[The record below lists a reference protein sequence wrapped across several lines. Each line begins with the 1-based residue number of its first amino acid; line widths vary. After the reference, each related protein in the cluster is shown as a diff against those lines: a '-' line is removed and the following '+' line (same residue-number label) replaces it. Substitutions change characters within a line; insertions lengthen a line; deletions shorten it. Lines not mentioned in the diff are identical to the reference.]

1 MRQMNQSCC
10 ISLENPVPTTHLR
23 GGVPERVRWK
33 NLVMLLVVALGLMS

>member
-10 ISLENPVPTTHLR
+10 ISVENPMAPTHFR

-33 NLVMLLVVALGLMS
+33 NLLMLLVVALGLMS